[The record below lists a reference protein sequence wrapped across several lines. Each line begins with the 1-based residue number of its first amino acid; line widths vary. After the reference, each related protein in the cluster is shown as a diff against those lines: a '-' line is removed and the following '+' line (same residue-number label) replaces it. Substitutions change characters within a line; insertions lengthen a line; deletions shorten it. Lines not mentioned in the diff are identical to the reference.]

1 MGCIGAASPKEAQDD
16 WPIRIAFAR
25 LYDELCDSLRPRTLQ
40 AQIERLAAR
49 REPDEPRRNGA
60 HSGNLVGLPGQLT
73 AGGLPAAPAPGT
85 APCPNAV
92 HLTDRVWGRPSSW
105 PHAGTAFPEG
115 DLGGI
120 WPRCERPG
128 CDTAR

>member
-1 MGCIGAASPKEAQDD
+1 MGCIGAASPTEAQDD

-73 AGGLPAAPAPGT
+73 AGGPPAAPTRGNRTLPQR
-85 APCPNAV
+85 CSLN
-92 HLTDRVWGRPSSW
+92 RSSMG
-105 PHAGTAFPEG
+105 PT
-115 DLGGI
+115 
-120 WPRCERPG
+120 
-128 CDTAR
+128 